1 MTLVVYRILINLIV
15 LFSPIIIL
23 IRLLKGKE
31 DLNRFSEKLGFFSK
45 KKVGKKLIWF
55 HGASVGELLSVI
67 PLIENLEKDKN
78 IDQILLTSSTI
89 SSAKVFSKFKFKKT
103 IHQFFPIDSNI
114 ISKKFINFWKPS
126 ISIFIDSEVW
136 PNIILNLNKEK
147 TPIIL
152 LNARITKKSF
162 KRWKILKNFADK
174 IFQCF
179 SNTYPCNK
187 ETQDFLK
194 FFGVKNINLINNLKF
209 TQKKITNNK
218 IPYKLGKFFKNRDF
232 WCASSTHNGEEE
244 ICINSHQEL
253 KKNYK
258 NFVSIIIPR
267 HVDRKE
273 EIIDILK
280 INNLKFYC
288 HSSNKPI
295 PNDTEVYLVDTYGET
310 EVFYNLNKVVFMG
323 GSMIKHGGQN
333 PLEAVRHGCKIIHG
347 PNVENFRD
355 IYKLL
360 NEKNISKKI
369 KSKKSLIKQVKQCL
383 KSGKRSNLIVK
394 KIDDIGIDIL
404 KAITKEL
411 KIIIK

>member
-1 MTLVVYRILINLIV
+1 MKKIDK
-15 LFSPIIIL
+15 
-23 IRLLKGKE
+23 LKIE
-31 DLNRFSEKLGFFSK
+31 IYAD
-45 KKVGKKLIWF
+45 
-55 HGASVGELLSVI
+55 GAELLSFKKLKKLGYIKGYTTNPSLMRKAGVKNYKIFAKKVI
-67 PLIENLEKDKN
+67 EIVKPKPISFEIFEDTSKKIEEQANKISKWGENVYVKIPVINTKKKFNSKLIGKLNKNGIKLNVTAIFTIDQTKN
-78 IDQILLTSSTI
+78 IIKYI
-89 SSAKVFSKFKFKKT
+89 GK
-103 IHQFFPIDSNI
+103 
-114 ISKKFINFWKPS
+114 
-126 ISIFIDSEVW
+126 
-136 PNIILNLNKEK
+136 K

-194 FFGVKNINLINNLKF
+194 FFGVKNIQLIDNLKF

-218 IPYKLGKFFKNRDF
+218 IPYKLSKFFKNRDF

-280 INNLKFYC
+280 NNNLKFYC

-360 NEKNISKKI
+360 DGKNISKKI

>member
-1 MTLVVYRILINLIV
+1 MTLAVYRILINLIV

-194 FFGVKNINLINNLKF
+194 FFGAKNINLIDNLKF

-218 IPYKLGKFFKNRDF
+218 IPSKLIKFFKNKVF

-267 HVDRKE
+267 HVNRKE

-310 EVFYNLNKVVFMG
+310 EMFYNLNRVVFIG
-323 GSMIKHGGQN
+323 GSIIQHGGQN
-333 PLEAVRHGCKIIHG
+333 PLEAVRYGCKIIHG

-360 NEKNISKKI
+360 DDKNISIKKI
-369 KSKKSLIKQVKQCL
+369 
-383 KSGKRSNLIVK
+383 
-394 KIDDIGIDIL
+394 
-404 KAITKEL
+404 
-411 KIIIK
+411 